1 MRAYDGAYADNA
13 FVEIEIENVNDN
25 PPVFYEYVNNIT
37 ISEEVLIKGC
47 ITNITAYDPDIPD
60 RNAPQHIVYFVVKE
74 DQKKLLSIDKNGCL
88 SLIKPLDRDPPNGF
102 PIWQVIIAASD
113 EDGNSKTSL
122 RESTEVIIV
131 LTDINDNAPFLDSK
145 VRLYFKN
152 IFLLLF
158 YFTINFYLY

>member
-1 MRAYDGAYADNA
+1 MRAFDGAYADNA

-25 PPVFYEYVNNIT
+25 PPVFYYYLNNIT
-37 ISEEVLIKGC
+37 IPEEMLVKGC

-60 RNAPQHIVYFVVKE
+60 RNAPQHIAYFVVKE
-74 DQKKLLSIDKNGCL
+74 DQKKLLTIDKNGCL

-145 VRLYFKN
+145 VS
-152 IFLLLF
+152 
-158 YFTINFYLY
+158 FT

>member
-1 MRAYDGAYADNA
+1 MKADDGAYYDNA

-25 PPVFYEYVNNIT
+25 PPVFYEYLNNIT
-37 ISEEVLIKGC
+37 IPEEQLIEGC
-47 ITNITAYDPDIPD
+47 ITNVTAYDPDIPD
-60 RNAPQHIVYFVVKE
+60 RRAPQHILYFVVKE
-74 DQKKLLSIDKNGCL
+74 DQKKLLSIDRNGCI

-131 LTDINDNAPFLDSK
+131 LTDINDNAPFLDDK
-145 VRLYFKN
+145 V
-152 IFLLLF
+152 
-158 YFTINFYLY
+158 